1 MLRKLYSFAQGGCS
15 ADNADALCNHELLLP
30 GHLMTMIVKEKLY
43 EMMYNA
49 RLAMQREFNL
59 AKAKLGGGGSAAKG
73 AASGSGSGSA
83 AGGGSGNVL
92 VERTTSRFYQ
102 KNLDRNGSS
111 TGQRVATFLATGNLT
126 SSSGLDLM
134 QVSGYTIVAERL
146 NMFRYMSH
154 FQSVSFLS
162 HNSLCG

>member
-1 MLRKLYSFAQGGCS
+1 MLRKLYTFAQGACS

-73 AASGSGSGSA
+73 AASGSGSA

-162 HNSLCG
+162 HYSLCG